1 MNGEMFGE
9 MAARPE
15 KPDIC
20 GEQRVED
27 DIRGRK
33 GAWRS
38 HLPASLRLGTR
49 VPFPPNPLT
58 KHSFAPRESGAYH
71 LPKFPTR

>member
-1 MNGEMFGE
+1 MENKGLRMTSEGVKEPGE
-9 MAARPE
+9 
-15 KPDIC
+15 
-20 GEQRVED
+20 VT
-27 DIRGRK
+27 
-33 GAWRS
+33 
-38 HLPASLRLGTR
+38 LPASLRLGTR